1 MRGAGETACGWRCEE
16 RKQMSK
22 KMAKA
27 ENAKKACLESVSK
40 VACRFVKI
48 QALKKNMKIKKNM

>member
-1 MRGAGETACGWRCEE
+1 
-16 RKQMSK
+16 
-22 KMAKA
+22 MAKA
-27 ENAKKACLESVSK
+27 ENAKKTCLESVSK